1 MEYYSSIKRN
11 ETVPFV
17 AAWMHLEIIIP
28 TEVIKTKTNTN
39 DTTYVE
45 SNKTDTKELI
55 YKMETD
61 S

>member
-1 MEYYSSIKRN
+1 
-11 ETVPFV
+11 
-17 AAWMHLEIIIP
+17 MHLEIIIP